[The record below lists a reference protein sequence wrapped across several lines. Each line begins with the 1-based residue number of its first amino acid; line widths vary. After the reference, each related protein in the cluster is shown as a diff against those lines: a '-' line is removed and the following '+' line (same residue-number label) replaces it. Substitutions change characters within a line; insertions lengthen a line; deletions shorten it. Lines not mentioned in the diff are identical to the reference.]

1 MPIYEYWCPECR
13 SAFEKL
19 RPMQSNDSEV
29 VCPRCGSGVKRM
41 LSVIAAVGRSSDS
54 DSYASSG
61 GGCGCGGNCSCRSNN

>member
-19 RPMQSNDSEV
+19 RPMQSSDSEV
-29 VCPRCGSGVKRM
+29 VCPRCGSQVKRM
-41 LSVIAAVGRSSDS
+41 LSVIAAVGRSSS
-54 DSYASSG
+54 DESYIAAG

>member
-29 VCPRCGSGVKRM
+29 VCPRCGSKVKKM
-41 LSVIAAVGRSSDS
+41 LSVVAAIGRSSGDE
-54 DSYASSG
+54 SYASSG

>member
-13 SAFEKL
+13 AAFEKL

-29 VCPRCGSGVKRM
+29 TCPRCGSKVKKM
-41 LSVIAAVGRSSDS
+41 LSVVAAIGRSSGDE
-54 DSYASSG
+54 SYASGG